1 MPGIALDELVD
12 VGAVTADWIVSRFE
26 TPGLASG
33 SKRISRSVSVT
44 AERIFL
50 AVTFGS
56 SSRSISPAALEADL
70 LIFAVGSC
78 RS

>member
-1 MPGIALDELVD
+1 MPGFA
-12 VGAVTADWIVSRFE
+12 SR
-26 TPGLASG
+26 

-44 AERIFL
+44 AERIFF

-56 SSRSISPAALEADL
+56 SSIQTIPASDAADL
-70 LIFAVGSC
+70 LIFTVGVC